1 MEMFKQMLQNVI
13 KSVKMLNERS
23 NSGYQSEKT
32 LTKYQHERNNLM
44 THDNLNMGLAY
55 AGVIG
60 GFSFFGVFAL
70 VALSGEWLV
79 AFLIAIVISSSLGL
93 VTFDRMVQS
102 SRESREIVTMDWSKD
117 SQQTVRQKIAAE
129 ENKQVS
135 NYQLT
140 NHLFYEIAC
149 LISKA
154 GKINRDLMEQID
166 LTQYFEP
173 PNCDWKK
180 IYPKLAGDLRER
192 GFVRKRGQGYLVT
205 NNGKECFDEWASWP
219 GTPDLPA
226 PSSPEEGKVLL
237 IS

>member
-1 MEMFKQMLQNVI
+1 MFHDVMHSMKL
-13 KSVKMLNERS
+13 LTERS
-23 NSGYQSEKT
+23 DSGSKSEKT
-32 LTKYQHERNNLM
+32 LTSYKHERDELM
-44 THDNLNMGLAY
+44 THQNLNVGLAY
-55 AGVIG
+55 AGVMG

-79 AFLIAIVISSSLGL
+79 AFLIAIVISSTLGL
-93 VTFDRMVQS
+93 VTFDRMVQV
-102 SRESREIVTMDWSKD
+102 SRRSQELITMDWAKD
-117 SQQTVRQKIAAE
+117 SQQMIRQKITAE

-135 NYQLT
+135 SYQLT

-173 PNCDWKK
+173 PHCDWKK

-205 NNGKECFDEWASWP
+205 NVGKECFDEWASWP

-226 PSSPEEGKVLL
+226 PYSPEEGKVLL
-237 IS
+237 LS